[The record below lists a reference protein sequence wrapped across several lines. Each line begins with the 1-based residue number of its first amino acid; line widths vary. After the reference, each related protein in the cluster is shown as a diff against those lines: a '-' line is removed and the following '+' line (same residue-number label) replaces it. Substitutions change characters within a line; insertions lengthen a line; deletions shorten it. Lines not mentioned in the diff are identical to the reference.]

1 MDLVDDGYASARQPF
16 DDRDLPQRL
25 VQIERPGEDAR
36 DVIAERVVIARARQR
51 GAAHVVRE
59 IEVRVV
65 NPDWIADAARR
76 PDELLAVARNQV
88 QTLLDSPREPERSA
102 PALHARRAFED
113 VRRADMER
121 GLVALR
127 VEEPRVDADERFEIG
142 LCHIAPKDR
151 IVPLLSRSCRCA
163 TVPL

>member
-76 PDELLAVARNQV
+76 PHELLAVARNEGQA
-88 QTLLDSPREPERSA
+88 LLDRRREPERSA
-102 PALHARRAFED
+102 SALHARGAFED

-127 VEEPRVDADERFEIG
+127 VEEPRVDADEQFGIG
-142 LCHIAPKDR
+142 AWHTPPPDR
-151 IVPLLSRSCRCA
+151 
-163 TVPL
+163 TVSSPVRP